1 MIFHFQ
7 ILLNPFLHQSVLL
20 QTITYSAKR
29 KQYVCQEMKD
39 QDTNG
44 NGEKLHAASE
54 TEGNVWKHRDCA
66 GNTDRCCSMCQRA
79 DGIIPVSMSHHFH
92 YQEKKTEARGG
103 KILSLTSAQVSA
115 KLSQ

>member
-20 QTITYSAKR
+20 QTVTYSAKCKR
-29 KQYVCQEMKD
+29 YVCQEMKD
-39 QDTNG
+39 WDING
-44 NGEKLHAASE
+44 NAEKLRAVSE
-54 TEGNVWKHRDCA
+54 TEGNVWKHQEYA
-66 GNTDRCCSMCQRA
+66 GNTDCYCSICQRA
-79 DGIIPVSMSHHFH
+79 DGMILVSMSYHLH

-103 KILSLTSAQVSA
+103 KILSLMSAQVSA